1 MLHRHTSAWP
11 AGLMPCTVCSV
22 STCQRIQAW
31 HWLDADQITYAC
43 PSQGWLCGQGL
54 HGLHSPFFACPHLG
68 LALPC
73 RCKLGQELQGLHS
86 ALTWCAQHVVALRCR
101 SGASDN
107 SYMAFRAADRV
118 VGLMSWPL
126 DGDPAKS
133 VGVIAHP
140 GPVLTAALTHDGR
153 KLLSA
158 GVQDGVVNVWQVGG
172 MLGSIATVPHEKQ
185 RSPL

>member
-1 MLHRHTSAWP
+1 MCLAPRLGTLDKTYTTCLP
-11 AGLMPCTVCSV
+11 V
-22 STCQRIQAW
+22 SISPHVDDALTCK
-31 HWLDADQITYAC
+31 
-43 PSQGWLCGQGL
+43 PG
-54 HGLHSPFFACPHLG
+54 
-68 LALPC
+68 
-73 RCKLGQELQGLHS
+73 KLGQELHGLRL
-86 ALTWCAQHVVALRCR
+86 ADTWCSQHYIALCCR
-101 SGASDN
+101 SGASDK

-158 GVQDGVVNVWQVGG
+158 GVQDGVVNVWQVGS
-172 MLGSIATVPHEKQ
+172 MLGSCPSQQWHMRVTSPH
-185 RSPL
+185 SALLMALW

>member
-1 MLHRHTSAWP
+1 MA
-11 AGLMPCTVCSV
+11 V
-22 STCQRIQAW
+22 
-31 HWLDADQITYAC
+31 
-43 PSQGWLCGQGL
+43 
-54 HGLHSPFFACPHLG
+54 
-68 LALPC
+68 
-73 RCKLGQELQGLHS
+73 
-86 ALTWCAQHVVALRCR
+86 TWRSQHVIALCCR
-101 SGASDN
+101 SGASDK

-158 GVQDGVVNVWQVGG
+158 GVQDGVVNVWQVGSVPG
-172 MLGSIATVPHEKQ
+172 SRPSQLCRMWSKAPHSELLLALWPVAEWLLLLGKQ
-185 RSPL
+185 LFSCRSH

>member
-1 MLHRHTSAWP
+1 MAVPW
-11 AGLMPCTVCSV
+11 CS
-22 STCQRIQAW
+22 
-31 HWLDADQITYAC
+31 
-43 PSQGWLCGQGL
+43 
-54 HGLHSPFFACPHLG
+54 
-68 LALPC
+68 
-73 RCKLGQELQGLHS
+73 
-86 ALTWCAQHVVALRCR
+86 QHVVALHCR
-101 SGASDN
+101 SGASDK

-158 GVQDGVVNVWQVGG
+158 GVRDGVVNVWQVGSV
-172 MLGSIATVPHEKQ
+172 LGFCPS
-185 RSPL
+185 